1 MEHKETFVKLV
12 SEHELLQLVEMPGWA
27 GLGGVRYV
35 PPTWIHI
42 MSDQAKEEV
51 NRLNTQL
58 VEALRSTDAA
68 FSLGEGADGLA
79 CVRFGMVTQD
89 TGDFEYSEQA
99 RSIATGIQVYLIVF
113 ADVADLLSLV
123 LQVGQEVEAS
133 SKLLD
138 TISEVV
144 KRGIEAAQTD
154 LERENAE
161 KLWQEGILRHVPV
174 VGTFV
179 NWWSPPSKETGVRG
193 RSLNLQA
200 GKYSNHAVYSIS
212 ISV

>member
-1 MEHKETFVKLV
+1 MAE
-12 SEHELLQLVEMPGWA
+12 
-27 GLGGVRYV
+27 
-35 PPTWIHI
+35 
-42 MSDQAKEEV
+42 
-51 NRLNTQL
+51 
-58 VEALRSTDAA
+58 
-68 FSLGEGADGLA
+68 
-79 CVRFGMVTQD
+79 
-89 TGDFEYSEQA
+89 
-99 RSIATGIQVYLIVF
+99 
-113 ADVADLLSLV
+113 LLSLV
-123 LQVGQEVEAS
+123 LQVGQKVEAS

-200 GKYSNHAVYSIS
+200 GTYFIYMLNFLYVSI
-212 ISV
+212 IN

>member
-1 MEHKETFVKLV
+1 
-12 SEHELLQLVEMPGWA
+12 
-27 GLGGVRYV
+27 
-35 PPTWIHI
+35 
-42 MSDQAKEEV
+42 MSFLADPC
-51 NRLNTQL
+51 NR
-58 VEALRSTDAA
+58 
-68 FSLGEGADGLA
+68 
-79 CVRFGMVTQD
+79 
-89 TGDFEYSEQA
+89 
-99 RSIATGIQVYLIVF
+99 VF
-113 ADVADLLSLV
+113 TKTNYNYTKNEILFIDVAELLSLV

-200 GKYSNHAVYSIS
+200 GIYSAFD
-212 ISV
+212 